1 MRARWRLIA
10 CAGYAPL
17 GLVRTMHRLKADGFK
32 VAAIRP
38 LQGDGLPTKYPIAN
52 GKSVKGFFFFTM
64 VFWKLKIMT
73 GAHGVVVS
81 HPLRMR
87 KALGSIPSVSI
98 SCQKEAG
105 CSSNRSCEAR
115 NFENP
120 AARRAPAGRAQGS

>member
-52 GKSVKGFFFFTM
+52 GKSVKGFFLFYDALLEVENHDRGT
-64 VFWKLKIMT
+64 WCSGIT
-73 GAHGVVVS
+73 SSS
-81 HPLRMR
+81 HAEGPGFNPQCVHLMSERSRMF
-87 KALGSIPSVSI
+87 K
-98 SCQKEAG
+98 
-105 CSSNRSCEAR
+105 
-115 NFENP
+115 
-120 AARRAPAGRAQGS
+120 

>member
-52 GKSVKGFFFFTM
+52 GKSVKGLFVFTM
-64 VFWKLKIMT
+64 LFLKVANPDRGTWCSGIT
-73 GAHGVVVS
+73 SAS
-81 HPLRMR
+81 HAAGPGFNPQCVHLMSERSRMF
-87 KALGSIPSVSI
+87 K
-98 SCQKEAG
+98 
-105 CSSNRSCEAR
+105 
-115 NFENP
+115 
-120 AARRAPAGRAQGS
+120 

>member
-81 HPLRMR
+81 
-87 KALGSIPSVSI
+87 IPSVSI

-120 AARRAPAGRAQGS
+120 AARPVPAGRAQGS

>member
-52 GKSVKGFFFFTM
+52 GKSVKGFFFVYDGLLEVANHDRGTWCSGITSASHAEGPGFTPQCVQLM
-64 VFWKLKIMT
+64 SER
-73 GAHGVVVS
+73 G
-81 HPLRMR
+81 RMF
-87 KALGSIPSVSI
+87 K
-98 SCQKEAG
+98 
-105 CSSNRSCEAR
+105 
-115 NFENP
+115 
-120 AARRAPAGRAQGS
+120 